1 MIKTLLPALSICV
14 CCHTGKR
21 LKVKCKNKSSL
32 EAQNLFSVSFNIH
45 EKEYSIQEIESDDGI
60 NNKCSV
66 H

>member
-1 MIKTLLPALSICV
+1 MIKTLLPAMFACV

-21 LKVKCKNKSSL
+21 LKEKCINKSSL
-32 EAQNLFSVSFNIH
+32 EVQNLFSVSFNIH
-45 EKEYSIQEIESDDGI
+45 EKEYSFQEIESDDGI